1 MTPGRGGATPLV
13 SPPRTKESAVAT
25 QKHVLLVEDNPDDE
39 ALTLRALKKAH
50 ILNPVVVVH
59 DGAEAVEYILC
70 QGRHASRD
78 PNDTPQ
84 VILLD
89 LNLPFLGG
97 LDVLRTIR
105 SDAHAKL
112 LPVVVLTS
120 SKEEEDLIASYAL
133 GANSYVRKPV
143 DFGEFAEAVRKLGLF
158 WLLVNEAP
166 PMPRGGAA

>member
-1 MTPGRGGATPLV
+1 MAA
-13 SPPRTKESAVAT
+13 E
-25 QKHVLLVEDNPDDE
+25 KHVLLVEDNPDDE

-50 ILNPVVVVH
+50 ILNPVTVLR

-70 QGRHASRD
+70 TGRHAGRD

-105 SDAHAKL
+105 SDPHARL

-120 SKEEEDLIASYAL
+120 SKEEEDLVASYTL

-143 DFGEFAEAVRKLGLF
+143 DFAEFATAVRNLGLF
-158 WLLVNEAP
+158 WLLVNESP
-166 PMPRGGAA
+166 PLQRGGAR

>member
-1 MTPGRGGATPLV
+1 V
-13 SPPRTKESAVAT
+13 EK
-25 QKHVLLVEDNPDDE
+25 KVLLVEDNPDDE

-50 ILNPVVVVH
+50 IANPVDVVR
-59 DGAEAVEYILC
+59 DGAEALEYLRC
-70 QGRHASRD
+70 EGRYAGRD

-89 LNLPFLGG
+89 LNLPLVGG
-97 LDVLRTIR
+97 LDVLRQVRANPQTQ
-105 SDAHAKL
+105 L

-120 SKEEEDLIASYAL
+120 SKEDEDLVASYKL

-143 DFGEFAEAVRKLGLF
+143 DFAEFAEAVRKLGLF

-166 PMPRGGAA
+166 PIVRGAPR

>member
-1 MTPGRGGATPLV
+1 MA
-13 SPPRTKESAVAT
+13 E
-25 QKHVLLVEDNPDDE
+25 KHVLLVEDNPDDE

-50 ILNPVVVVH
+50 ILNPVVIVR
-59 DGAEAVEYILC
+59 DGAEAVEYLTC
-70 QGRHASRD
+70 TGRYKDRD
-78 PNDTPQ
+78 PTDTPQ

-89 LNLPFLGG
+89 LNLPLIGG
-97 LDVLRTIR
+97 LEVLRKLR

-120 SKEEEDLIASYAL
+120 SREEEDLVASYSL

-166 PMPRGGAA
+166 PIPRGGAA

>member
-1 MTPGRGGATPLV
+1 MA
-13 SPPRTKESAVAT
+13 E
-25 QKHVLLVEDNPDDE
+25 KHVLLVEDNPDDE

-50 ILNPVVVVH
+50 ILNPVVIVR
-59 DGAEAVEYILC
+59 DGAEAVEYLTC
-70 QGRHASRD
+70 TGRYAHRD
-78 PNDTPQ
+78 PTDTPQ

-89 LNLPFLGG
+89 LNLPLIGG
-97 LDVLRTIR
+97 LEVLRKLR
-105 SDAHAKL
+105 ADAHAKL

-120 SKEEEDLIASYAL
+120 SREEEDLVASYSL

-166 PMPRGGAA
+166 PLPRGGAS

>member
-1 MTPGRGGATPLV
+1 V
-13 SPPRTKESAVAT
+13 SL
-25 QKHVLLVEDNPDDE
+25 KHVLLVEDNPDDE

-50 ILNPVVVVH
+50 ILNPVVVVR
-59 DGAEAVEYILC
+59 DGAEAVDYILC
-70 QGRHASRD
+70 RGKYAERD
-78 PNDTPQ
+78 PADTPQ

-97 LDVLRTIR
+97 LDVLRTVR
-105 SDAHAKL
+105 ADAHARL

-143 DFGEFAEAVRKLGLF
+143 DFAEFAEAVRKLGLF
-158 WLLVNEAP
+158 WLLVNESP
-166 PMPRGGAA
+166 PVRGGPR

>member
-1 MTPGRGGATPLV
+1 MA
-13 SPPRTKESAVAT
+13 A

-50 ILNPVVVVH
+50 ILNPVVVVR
-59 DGAEAVEYILC
+59 DGAEAIEYILC
-70 QGRHASRD
+70 KGRHAARD
-78 PNDTPQ
+78 PADTPQ

-105 SDAHAKL
+105 ADQYAKL

-120 SKEEEDLIASYAL
+120 SKEEEDLVASYAL

-166 PMPRGGAA
+166 PLQRGGAR